1 MHARGGDGAG
11 RGGAGLSLTFSPHH
25 QQNQQR
31 THAPHPFVFPPHR
44 CGQNAHGGNIQ
55 NGCGQGFDWN
65 EAHFYFADIGEKRS
79 IKPFEEVPPPEI
91 SRVTHQ
97 IMDGTPIKCDIC
109 QAHIQGPLA
118 MCINCPSFN
127 CCIRCQNKH
136 TRGHILRLYMDSSYR
151 EGMAQAA
158 AAETEA

>member
-1 MHARGGDGAG
+1 MLTPL
-11 RGGAGLSLTFSPHH
+11 GLPSSIPRLTPTSTLFPKHH
-25 QQNQQR
+25 S
-31 THAPHPFVFPPHR
+31 

-55 NGCGQGFDWN
+55 NGCGQGFNWS

-91 SRVTHQ
+91 ARVTHQ
-97 IMDGTPIKCDIC
+97 IMDGAPIKCDIC

-118 MCINCPSFN
+118 MCINCPTFN

-136 TRGHILRLYMDSSYR
+136 TRGHILRLYMDNSYNDAGQ
-151 EGMAQAA
+151 EEQGDKQQQQQQQQPCA
-158 AAETEA
+158 TSPV